1 MGGGGCLHR
10 HCRHFSGRRALSA
23 LSRQGKRRF
32 SYISLSLEW
41 FVTFEF
47 FICSIWRRRTR
58 ILCSRL
64 CRRLRKVGIWYLS
77 LSVSGFS
84 DEDVSDL
91 MVGLVQSW
99 CFWGSFPCCW
109 LCSRTWSPNFVCQSM
124 SWVTCC
130 LASFRKKS
138 MPLRVSRTGHLGG
151 ICSPLHHHLAAMRS
165 PTLHTF
171 FFFYCLLFI
180 IQAAQ
185 IWILGRN
192 SIDGKGLAMAWHC
205 EYSKVLPN
213 LNQIP
218 SQFLSITKSAG
229 PETWDL
235 DRLREWFTFLPNLTV
250 PNKLKSSFMTQKD
263 FRSTVIF

>member
-64 CRRLRKVGIWYLS
+64 CRRLRRVGIWYLS

-171 FFFYCLLFI
+171 YFILLFVI
-180 IQAAQ
+180 HY
-185 IWILGRN
+185 
-192 SIDGKGLAMAWHC
+192 SSSSDMDSGKKFNWWKGVGNGMALW
-205 EYSKVLPN
+205 V
-213 LNQIP
+213 
-218 SQFLSITKSAG
+218 F
-229 PETWDL
+229 
-235 DRLREWFTFLPNLTV
+235 
-250 PNKLKSSFMTQKD
+250 KSSSKSQPDTFPIPFHYKIC
-263 FRSTVIF
+263 RSWDMGFGSFKGMIYFPPKPHCSKQAKEFIHDPKGF